1 MKSSLSQMSSVLT
14 DKIVVGPTHYDLFPD
29 KKYFGQTKPIGLSDR
44 MTDRSSDNLA
54 QTGKVRMLVNNYFAF
69 YPNNIGSNYYPNIT
83 NTNNTCISIFLT
95 ILLTL
100 V

>member
-1 MKSSLSQMSSVLT
+1 
-14 DKIVVGPTHYDLFPD
+14 
-29 KKYFGQTKPIGLSDR
+29 

-54 QTGKVRMLVNNYFAF
+54 QTGKVRMLANNYFAF

>member
-1 MKSSLSQMSSVLT
+1 MSSVLT
-14 DKIVVGPTHYDLFPD
+14 DKIVVGPTNYDLFPTKCLSD
-29 KKYFGQTKPIGLSDR
+29 KKYFGQTKPISLSDR

>member
-1 MKSSLSQMSSVLT
+1 MQRKDKSPHQMRHKVMREARPSSSKMLHT
-14 DKIVVGPTHYDLFPD
+14 PRPPPKNG
-29 KKYFGQTKPIGLSDR
+29 
-44 MTDRSSDNLA
+44 
-54 QTGKVRMLVNNYFAF
+54 TGKVRMLANNYFAF
-69 YPNNIGSNYYPNIT
+69 YPNNIGTNYYPNIT